1 MSEAPQDEAAHAGF
15 SEWLRTAAGE
25 TWTAAINHRLFR
37 EIAAD
42 TITDAVY
49 ERYLRLEFG
58 FVDRAA
64 IVLGWAVAKAPSF
77 AERTHLAH
85 GLHGLV
91 TEQQD
96 FFRAAFLSLGSNSE
110 PRGEGAETLHEVF
123 GRTAAQGGFL
133 DIMVCMLA
141 AEWMYFTWCAA
152 ACRTPSGRAW
162 IRDWVAMHAGGGF
175 GRHVAWMRSWIDF
188 HGPADEPRRR
198 ELAALFRAA
207 LAAEIGF
214 HDAAYR

>member
-1 MSEAPQDEAAHAGF
+1 MSEAGF
-15 SEWLRTAAGE
+15 SEWLRAQAGD
-25 TWTAAINHRLFR
+25 TWTAAVDHRLFR

-42 TITDAVY
+42 VVTDAVY
-49 ERYLRLEFG
+49 ERYLRIEFG

-96 FFRAAFLSLGSNSE
+96 YFRAAFHSLGSDGTARSD
-110 PRGEGAETLHEVF
+110 GAEALHAVF
-123 GRTAAQGGFL
+123 GRTAEQGSFL

-141 AEWMYFTWCAA
+141 AEWMYLTWCAA
-152 ACRTPSGRAW
+152 ASHTPSIRPW
-162 IRDWVAMHAGGGF
+162 IRNWVAMHAAGGF
-175 GRHVAWMRSWIDF
+175 ARHVAWMRSWIDLYA
-188 HGPADEPRRR
+188 PADEPRRGA
-198 ELAALFRAA
+198 LAELFRSA
-207 LAAEIGF
+207 LSAEIDF